1 MKRLFIQF
9 VLPLLSLV
17 ALSSCESD
25 DDSPSIPPAILE
37 KVNEMDNCLCN
48 PELHH
53 YFWYGRVVYNISTA
67 KSLCLSVF
75 VLYDH
80 NGNEV
85 PIPDGY
91 GFDNFMENSTF
102 LGVLWTCDENG
113 E

>member
-17 ALSSCESD
+17 ALSSCESY

-37 KVNEMDNCLCN
+37 KV
-48 PELHH
+48 
-53 YFWYGRVVYNISTA
+53 
-67 KSLCLSVF
+67 
-75 VLYDH
+75 
-80 NGNEV
+80 NEV